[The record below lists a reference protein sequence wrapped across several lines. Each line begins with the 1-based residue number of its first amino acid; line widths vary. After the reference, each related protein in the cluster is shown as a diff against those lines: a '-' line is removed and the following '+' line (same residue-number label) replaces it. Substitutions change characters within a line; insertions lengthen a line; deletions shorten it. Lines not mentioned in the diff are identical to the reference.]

1 MLGPWPRRMHNTI
14 REYEWGSTTAL
25 AELQGREPSGRP
37 EAELWMGAHPS
48 DPSRVDVDGTHPAG
62 LDALITEH
70 PRELLGEAAYRQFGA
85 RLPFL
90 FKVLAIGHPLSLQV
104 HPTAERARTVF
115 EGQAQAYSEHR
126 YVDPYAKP
134 ELIYAL
140 EPMDALSGF
149 RAAKQAADLFTLLD
163 GERAAA
169 IVALLSD
176 PGLDETRRLESALRA
191 LVTWPDAD
199 RAALAGDVAERS
211 QAVLGRRQLDP
222 ADHRAFAWAVR
233 LAGEY
238 PLDPMVAAPFL
249 LDLVRLEPG
258 EVMFLP
264 AGAPHAYL
272 NGIGVEIMANSD
284 NVLRAGLTSK
294 PIAVEEMLHIVD
306 GQSRPVRDVPQLVLG
321 PHEVA
326 WTPPVP
332 DFRLGR
338 VRTADAEPVA
348 LHPAPAGPQVLLCIA
363 GPVTLCG
370 ADPSTALRLEPGQSA
385 FVGADAGLLTMAGP
399 GELFRATT
407 GG

>member
-25 AELQGREPSGRP
+25 ALLQGREPSGRP

-48 DPSRVDVDGTHPAG
+48 APSLIDEDS
-62 LDALITEH
+62 LDALIAAH
-70 PRELLGEAAYRQFGA
+70 PHELLGDAAYQQFGA

-90 FKVLAIGHPLSLQV
+90 FKVLAIAHPLSLQV
-104 HPTAERARTVF
+104 HPTAERARTAF
-115 EGQAQAYSEHR
+115 EGEALAHGEHR

-149 RAAKQAADLFTLLD
+149 RPAKQAADLFTLLD
-163 GERAAA
+163 GDRATA
-169 IVALLSD
+169 IVARLSD

-199 RAALAGDVAERS
+199 RSALAADITQRS
-211 QAVLGRRQLDP
+211 QAVLAGRQLDP
-222 ADHRAFAWAVR
+222 ADHRAFSWAVR
-233 LAGEY
+233 LADEY
-238 PLDPMVAAPFL
+238 PADPMVAAPFL

-284 NVLRAGLTSK
+284 NVLRAGLTHK

-306 GQSRPVRDVPQLVLG
+306 GESRPARDVPVLALG
-321 PHEVA
+321 PNEVA
-326 WTPPVP
+326 WTPPVA

-338 VRTADAEPVA
+338 VRTEDGEPVA
-348 LHPAPAGPQVLLCIA
+348 LQPVPAGPQVLLCIA
-363 GPVTLCG
+363 GPVIVSGDDPASALCLG
-370 ADPSTALRLEPGQSA
+370 PGQSA
-385 FVGADAGLLTMAGP
+385 FVGADAEQLTLTGP
-399 GELFRATT
+399 GELFRAST